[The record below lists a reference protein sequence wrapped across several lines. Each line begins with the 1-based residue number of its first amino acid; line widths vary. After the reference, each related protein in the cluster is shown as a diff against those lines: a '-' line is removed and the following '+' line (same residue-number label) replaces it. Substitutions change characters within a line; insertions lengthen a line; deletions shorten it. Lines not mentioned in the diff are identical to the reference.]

1 MSVAEVG
8 NFQAGEEHRHHPA
21 LTFGILPPT
30 DLVWAHRSSTAAVKK
45 HCYCGDSLRGG
56 ATDDRFALGG

>member
-30 DLVWAHRSSTAAVKK
+30 DLV
-45 HCYCGDSLRGG
+45 
-56 ATDDRFALGG
+56 